1 MLACR
6 DPVFSAQPVSR
17 DRAHKPLRLL
27 TGGTYRFLSMA
38 GILYIVATP
47 IGNLEDITL
56 RALRVLKEVDVIA
69 AEDTRHTQILL
80 SHHDIHTPLTSYHEH
95 NETTKARELVTRL
108 ARGQNIA
115 LVSDAGT
122 PSISD
127 PGFRLV
133 VQAIR
138 AGVRI
143 IPIPGASALTAVLS
157 ASGLPT
163 DRFIFEGFLPAKKK
177 QRRERLQALRNET
190 RTLILYEA
198 PHRLKDALDD
208 IHELLGNRD
217 AVLAREV
224 SKIHEE
230 FLRGPVG
237 ELVRALG
244 AGEMRGE
251 VTLIVSGGASESRVN
266 EDLLKAEIRELEGKG
281 LRVKEIAEVLG
292 EKFGY
297 PKKEIYRLALQR
309 QKLSP

>member
-1 MLACR
+1 MKSGAL
-6 DPVFSAQPVSR
+6 
-17 DRAHKPLRLL
+17 
-27 TGGTYRFLSMA
+27 FLSML
-38 GILYIVATP
+38 GILYIVGTP
-47 IGNLEDITL
+47 IGNLEDISL

-80 SHHDIHTPLTSYHEH
+80 SHHNIHTALTSYHEH
-95 NETTKARELVTRL
+95 NEKTKAQDLVARL

-122 PSISD
+122 PTISD

-143 IPIPGASALTAVLS
+143 VPVPGASALTAVLS
-157 ASGLPT
+157 ATGLPT
-163 DRFIFEGFLPAKKK
+163 DRFVFEGFLPAKKR
-177 QRRERLQALRNET
+177 QRRERLQTLRDET
-190 RTLILYEA
+190 RTLVFYEA

-230 FLRGPVG
+230 FLRGPVN

-244 AGEMRGE
+244 SGDVRGE
-251 VTLIVSGGASESRVN
+251 VTLIISGSAGESRVN
-266 EDLLKAEIRELEGKG
+266 EDLLKAEIRELQGKG

-309 QKLSP
+309 EKKLSP

>member
-1 MLACR
+1 M
-6 DPVFSAQPVSR
+6 P
-17 DRAHKPLRLL
+17 
-27 TGGTYRFLSMA
+27 

-56 RALRVLKEVDVIA
+56 RALRVLKEVDVVA

-80 SHHDIHTPLTSYHEH
+80 SHYDIHTPLTSYHEH
-95 NETTKARELVTRL
+95 NEKTKSQELVKRL
-108 ARGQNIA
+108 AQGQNIA

-122 PSISD
+122 PAISD

-143 IPIPGASALTAVLS
+143 IPIPGASALVAVLT

-163 DRFIFEGFLPAKKK
+163 DRFVFEAFLPAKKR
-177 QRRERLQALRNET
+177 QRRERLQTLRDET
-190 RTLILYEA
+190 RTLIFYEA

-208 IHELLGNRD
+208 IHELLGNRE

-224 SKIHEE
+224 SKVHEE
-230 FLRGPVG
+230 FLRGPVS

-244 AGEMRGE
+244 SGEIRGE
-251 VTLIVSGGASESRVN
+251 VTLIISGSSGAPRVN
-266 EDLLKAEIRELEGKG
+266 EDRLQAEIGELKGRG

-297 PKKEIYRLALQR
+297 PKKEIYRLALHG
-309 QKLSP
+309 KKVSP

>member
-1 MLACR
+1 M
-6 DPVFSAQPVSR
+6 
-17 DRAHKPLRLL
+17 
-27 TGGTYRFLSMA
+27 T

-47 IGNLEDITL
+47 IGNLEDITF
-56 RALRVLKEVDVIA
+56 RAVRVLREVDVVA

-80 SHHDIHTPLTSYHEH
+80 NYHKIHTPFTSYHEH
-95 NETTKARELVTRL
+95 NEKTKAQELVARL
-108 ARGQNIA
+108 VQGQNIA

-122 PSISD
+122 PAISD

-157 ASGLPT
+157 AGGLPT
-163 DRFIFEGFLPAKKK
+163 DKFVFEGFLPARKM
-177 QRRERLQALRNET
+177 QRRERLQTLRDET
-190 RTLILYEA
+190 RTLIFYEA
-198 PHRLKDALDD
+198 PHRLKETLDD
-208 IHELLGNRD
+208 IGELLGNRE

-230 FLRGPVG
+230 FLRGPVSD
-237 ELVRALG
+237 LVRALSSG
-244 AGEMRGE
+244 DVRGE
-251 VTLIVSGGASESRVN
+251 VTLIISGASGLPGVS
-266 EDLLKAEIRELEGKG
+266 EDRLKAEILELKGKG

-297 PKKEIYRLALQR
+297 PKKEIYRLALDGD
-309 QKLSP
+309 KVSS

>member
-1 MLACR
+1 M
-6 DPVFSAQPVSR
+6 P
-17 DRAHKPLRLL
+17 
-27 TGGTYRFLSMA
+27 

-95 NETTKARELVTRL
+95 NEKIKAQDLVTRL

-122 PSISD
+122 PAISD

-138 AGVRI
+138 AGIRI

-157 ASGLPT
+157 ATGLPT
-163 DRFIFEGFLPAKKK
+163 DRFVFEGFLPAKKR
-177 QRRERLQALRNET
+177 QRRERLQTLRHET
-190 RTLILYEA
+190 RTIIFYEA

-208 IHELLGNRD
+208 IHELLGNRE

-230 FLRGPVG
+230 FLRGPIS
-237 ELVRALG
+237 ELVCALG
-244 AGEMRGE
+244 SGDVRGE
-251 VTLIVSGGASESRVN
+251 VTLIVSGSAGESRVN
-266 EDLLKAEIRELEGKG
+266 EDLLQAEIRELKGKG

-297 PKKEIYRLALQR
+297 PKKEIYRLALHGE
-309 QKLSP
+309 KVSP